1 MTCFI
6 FRVVR
11 VMNSRRLRWVDH
23 AKSWGRGDM
32 HARIR
37 GGNLR
42 ERDRWEN
49 LGIDGNVVLIIDVKM
64 NYAVRT

>member
-1 MTCFI
+1 
-6 FRVVR
+6 
-11 VMNSRRLRWVDH
+11 
-23 AKSWGRGDM
+23 M

-37 GGNLR
+37 RGNLR

-49 LGIDGNVVLIIDVKM
+49 LGIDGNVVLVIDVKM